1 MNPFL
6 FSSNSVLIVEDEPET
21 LRSITMVLRM
31 SGIKNVV
38 QCNDCREVLS
48 LLSKGQIGVILLDLI
63 MPHISGEE
71 LLAKIRQEFPEIP
84 VIVVTGID
92 EADTAVRC
100 MKEGA
105 LDYVVKPVER
115 SRLVS
120 VVRRAIELKELQT
133 ENKLL
138 KEGMLSG
145 VLQNPEAFS
154 GIVTKNRTMISVF
167 QYVESIAQSHQ
178 PVLVTG
184 ETGVGKELIVRV
196 IHSLSSL
203 ECPLVSINVAGI
215 DDNVFSDTLF
225 GHVKGA
231 FTGAGERRQGLVEKA
246 SKGTL
251 YLDEIGDL
259 SLESQVK
266 LLRLLQEREYFPL
279 GSDIAKVADARV
291 IVTTNRDLHRLLES
305 GRFRKDLYYR
315 LSTHHVHIPP
325 LRERGDDVPLLLD
338 HFLDEAARSLSKER
352 PSCPEEIITLLAQY
366 DFPGNVR
373 ELQAIVYDAVS
384 SNNRSRLSADGFKCL
399 ALKRGKNQPADS
411 SYTRSGTYSWQEDSG
426 VLPTIEEATTHLMI
440 EALRRFNNNQSMTAQ
455 VLGISRQRLA
465 RHLKGAHLNPCHD

>member
-1 MNPFL
+1 MNPPPFL
-6 FSSNSVLIVEDEPET
+6 SNPVLVVEDEPET
-21 LRSITMVLRM
+21 LRSITMTLRM
-31 SGIKNVV
+31 SGIKNIV
-38 QCNDCREVLS
+38 QCNDSRKVLS
-48 LLSKGQIGVILLDLI
+48 LLSETQIGVILLDLV

-71 LLAKIRQEFPEIP
+71 LLAKIVQEFPEIP

-100 MKEGA
+100 MKKGA
-105 LDYVVKPVER
+105 LDYIVKPVER

-120 VVRRAIELKELQT
+120 GARRALEIRELQA

-145 VLQNPEAFS
+145 VLQSPEAFS
-154 GIVTKNRTMISVF
+154 GIVTKNRTMLSIF

-184 ETGVGKELIVRV
+184 ETGVGKELIVKA
-196 IHSLSSL
+196 IHSLSRVGR
-203 ECPLVSINVAGI
+203 PLISINVAGI
-215 DDNVFSDTLF
+215 EDNVFSDTLF
-225 GHVKGA
+225 GHMKGA

-246 SKGTL
+246 STGTL

-259 SLESQVK
+259 NLESQVK

-279 GSDIAKVADARV
+279 GSDVAKIADTRV
-291 IVTTNRDLHRLLES
+291 IATTNRDLEKLLES

-325 LRERGDDVPLLLD
+325 LRERREDVPLLLN
-338 HFLDEAARSLSKER
+338 HFLDEAARSLCKDR

-366 DFPGNVR
+366 NFPGNVR
-373 ELQAIVYDAVS
+373 ELQAMVHDAVS
-384 SNNRSRLSADGFKCL
+384 SNNTGKLSTEAFKGRALRRSKNVAEDLSHMESENSQWPG
-399 ALKRGKNQPADS
+399 
-411 SYTRSGTYSWQEDSG
+411 GTSA
-426 VLPTIEEATTHLMI
+426 LPTIEEATKHLMN

-455 VLGISRQRLA
+455 ALGISRQRLA
-465 RHLKGAHLNPCHD
+465 RHLKGRKR